1 MKDVRQINENYFKN
15 PRKGLL
21 QHGDLQLHLSQILV
35 LSVGEK
41 PRGKSASSIFCVL
54 LGTTYS
60 SVCWDWGGGE
70 CRTLINYSKN
80 SSAVGIIKISHNPN
94 YMAYGRE
101 KAL

>member
-1 MKDVRQINENYFKN
+1 MKIISRTQGKVYSNMVTSSCTSHRY
-15 PRKGLL
+15 L
-21 QHGDLQLHLSQILV
+21 LV